1 MAQDALI
8 ARLKN
13 HEDNFVERK
22 PEGVNASEIRQ
33 SIVAFANGAPPEGSG
48 ILFIG
53 VQNDGKIQ
61 GVENPDKLQKTV
73 REQCERVCYPP
84 IAFTSE
90 VLDFDGKAVLAVVVP
105 YSKNRPH
112 FSGPAFVRRGSESVA
127 ASPELFDELIV
138 SRNDKV
144 AAILRMRGSP
154 ISVICLQHK
163 LGSTERIS
171 DQRYRTRSE
180 CSIQSCNAHTVRLSD
195 LGSGTNITEPLEL
208 VTVSY
213 DEEKHRPMLV
223 IKGH

>member
-1 MAQDALI
+1 MTQDALI

-22 PEGVNASEIRQ
+22 PQGVNASELRQ
-33 SIVAFANGAPPEGSG
+33 TIVAFANAAPPDGFG
-48 ILFIG
+48 VLFIG
-53 VQNDGKIQ
+53 VQNDGKVQ
-61 GVENPDKLQKTV
+61 GVENPDKLQKTL

-90 VLDFDGKAVLAVVVP
+90 VLNCDGKAVVAVVIP

-112 FSGPAFVRRGSESVA
+112 FSGPAFVRRGAESVS
-127 ASPELFDELIV
+127 ASSELFEELIS

-144 AAILRMRGSP
+144 AAVLRMRGAR
-154 ISVICLQHK
+154 ITVICVQHK
-163 LGSTERIS
+163 LGSTEHIY

-180 CSIQSCNAHTVRLSD
+180 CTIQGCDPHTVRMAD
-195 LGSGTNITEPLEL
+195 IASGRNVTEPLEL

-223 IKGH
+223 IKGG